1 MEVSLTEIDSKYQLA
16 KVEKKKVF
24 LLDNKLW
31 QVQPTE
37 EDGQGDDQPILG
49 QLKMVVR
56 PLVRNLDN
64 ITMEMLAAELVSKP
78 E

>member
-1 MEVSLTEIDSKYQLA
+1 MEVSLTESDSKYQLA

-24 LLDNKLW
+24 LLENKLW
-31 QVQPTE
+31 QVQSTE
-37 EDGQGDDQPILG
+37 DGGQGDDQPILG

-56 PLVRNLDN
+56 PLVHNLDN
-64 ITMEMLAAELVSKP
+64 ISMEMLAAELVSKP